1 MFEEFEE
8 ENKIEIAQKRYRVLA
23 FLIDFFVFW
32 LIGMVLGMFFG
43 TPNEDELGFSLNGMP
58 ALVLFLCGFFLW
70 PISEG
75 VFGQTLGKRLMK
87 IKVVSN
93 SNAQINMGQALVRFF
108 FGFIDYI
115 FLIGLIIASTDKNNR
130 RIGDMVANTLVCK
143 KNN

>member
-8 ENKIEIAQKRYRVLA
+8 ENRIEIAQKRYRVLA
-23 FLIDFFVFW
+23 FIIDFFVFW

-43 TPNEDELGFSLNGMP
+43 TPNDEGFGFNLNGLP
-58 ALVLFLCGFFLW
+58 ALVMFLFGFFIW

-75 VFGQTLGKRLMK
+75 LFGQTIGKKLMK
-87 IKVVSN
+87 IEVVSN
-93 SNAQINMGQALVRFF
+93 SNARVSMGQTFVRFF

-130 RIGDMVANTLVCK
+130 RIGDMVAKTLVVK
-143 KNN
+143 QK